1 MHFLDSPLVTI
12 ALVLLVPGLAL
23 LLLFHRAAEKHRKEG
38 KANLNTRR
46 QRPNSA
52 DTWPAAGNARQ
63 TAYRD
68 GHSDHSDNF
77 GVPQQA
83 AAETGPLINHDLNT
97 VMAYQPA
104 HAGQTNGPDT
114 TGGTTT
120 SMALGGVT
128 ANPRDY
134 VMVREVQKIVPAKE
148 QRRQQ
153 EDINNIDVDKNF
165 DAGDITGQLKG
176 A

>member
-12 ALVLLVPGLAL
+12 ALVLLVLGLAVW
-23 LLLFHRAAEKHRKEG
+23 LLFHRAAEKRRKEG

-46 QRPNSA
+46 QRPNNA
-52 DTWPAAGNARQ
+52 GTWPAAGNARQ

-68 GHSDHSDNF
+68 GHSDNF
-77 GVPQQA
+77 GVSQQA
-83 AAETGPLINHDLNT
+83 GAETGPLVNQDLNT
-97 VMAYQPA
+97 VMAYQPT

-128 ANPRDY
+128 TNPRDY
-134 VMVREVQKIVPAKE
+134 VMVREVQKIVPTKE